1 MKLKE
6 MAATATL
13 ALGIVACDA
22 AISDG
27 LAQAGTIAI
36 AQMQGTPPSDDEQ
49 REDESEDLPK
59 TYWQT
64 FKPAFRESYTAKWR
78 ASKTDEEKLAT
89 IKEELAYQDKLLN
102 DRYKELQAM
111 LPSKRWSL
119 LRDEQ
124 RDWLAEVIKVCD
136 DSDGD
141 RVGAA
146 DCRLYRTAV
155 RASELDVMIALKRD
169 HHRDREMP

>member
-13 ALGIVACDA
+13 AAGMMASGVAMSTITA
-22 AISDG
+22 SFPAEIEVV
-27 LAQAGTIAI
+27 AQTQETATSNG
-36 AQMQGTPPSDDEQ
+36 GHSDDES
-49 REDESEDLPK
+49 DDLPK

-64 FKPAFRESYTAKWR
+64 FKPQFRDSFHTQWR
-78 ASKTDEEKLAT
+78 AAKTDEEKLAA
-89 IKEELAYQDKLLN
+89 IKEELAYQDKLMN
-102 DRYKELQAM
+102 DRYKELHAIM
-111 LPSKRWSL
+111 TEKDWEFE
-119 LRDEQ
+119 RDEQ
-124 RDWLAEVIKVCD
+124 REWLAEIISVCDD

-155 RASELDVMIALKRD
+155 RASELHVGILLERD
-169 HHRDREMP
+169 HH